1 MWLIRLLLVYPPNLE
16 SNGNSFSHSENLPPC
31 GRFSN
36 FTLIT
41 CYIST
46 LNLSYEVL
54 ITEFVIRNKHTILR
68 LFFTY
73 LHFLNEYINGKFSVT
88 NSAAYTTLIKIRMV
102 RVRSCLLCKT
112 DRFYWSTSDTWSSDI
127 DWSKRE
133 IIIIIIIIIRV
144 GLRLS
149 AKLQTAAET

>member
-1 MWLIRLLLVYPPNLE
+1 MWFIRLLLVYPPNLE

-46 LNLSYEVL
+46 LKEVL
-54 ITEFVIRNKHTILR
+54 LIEFVIRNKHTILR

-88 NSAAYTTLIKIRMV
+88 YPPAYTTLIKIRMV
-102 RVRSCLLCKT
+102 RVRSCLLCET